1 MTAVYILRED
11 ADWVQFPAPRHNMD
25 FKEYQ
30 KLSRRTAKYPN
41 IGKNETDNFL
51 YPVLGLL
58 GESGEVAEKVKKL
71 FRDDQG
77 ILSEERKENIKKE
90 LGDVLW
96 YLSQIA
102 TDFNLDLD
110 DIAKDNIE
118 KLYSRLE
125 RDKIKGDGDNR

>member
-1 MTAVYILRED
+1 MED
-11 ADWVQFPAPRHNMD
+11 LIPVRIWAPRINMD
-25 FKEYQ
+25 FQEYQ

-41 IGKNETDNFL
+41 IGKKEEDNFL

-71 FRDDQG
+71 FRDDAG
-77 ILSEERKENIKKE
+77 VLSEERKENIKKE

-102 TDFNLDLD
+102 TDFHLDLD

-125 RDKIKGDGDNR
+125 RDKIQGDGDNR